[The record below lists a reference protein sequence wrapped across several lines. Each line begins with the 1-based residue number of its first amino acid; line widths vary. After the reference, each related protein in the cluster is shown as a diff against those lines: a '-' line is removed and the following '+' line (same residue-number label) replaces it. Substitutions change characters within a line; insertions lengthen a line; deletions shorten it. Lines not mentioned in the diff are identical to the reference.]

1 MVTASELRTGM
12 GLRMEGRVYKV
23 LEVEARSGTAQMSG
37 SVNARLSNV
46 RSGRIWDQH
55 FRPLEKLD
63 NVELDKHRIEFL
75 YAEGENCVFQRLDS
89 YEQIEFP
96 IEALGMAA
104 RFLESGAEVTA
115 EFFGEEAI
123 GLDLPDTVEARVRE
137 TAAPARSQPD
147 SGRKEA
153 VLENGFRV
161 QVPLFVGPGETVRVD
176 LKTGRYVERIR
187 AQHRKSA

>member
-96 IEALGMAA
+96 TAALGMAA
-104 RFLESGAEVTA
+104 RCLESGAEVTA

-161 QVPLFVGPGETVRVD
+161 QVPLFVGPGEMVRVD

>member
-1 MVTASELRTGM
+1 MVTASELKSGM
-12 GLRMEGRVYKV
+12 ALRIDARVYKV
-23 LEVEARSGTAQMSG
+23 LEVEARSGAAQMGG

-55 FRPLEKLD
+55 FRPLERLD
-63 NVELDKHRIEFL
+63 NVELDKRRIEFL
-75 YAEGENCVFQRLDS
+75 YAEGENCVFQRLDT

-96 IEALGMAA
+96 TGVLGMAA

-115 EFFGEEAI
+115 EFFGEEPI
-123 GLDLPDTVEARVRE
+123 GLNLPETVEARVRE
-137 TAAPARSQPD
+137 TALAARSQPD

-153 VLENGFRV
+153 VLENGYRV
-161 QVPLFVGPGETVRVD
+161 QVPLFVGPGETVRID
-176 LKTGRYVERIR
+176 LRTGRYVERIR

>member
-55 FRPLEKLD
+55 FRPLEKLE